1 MQEQTQEVTKPMI
14 PKEFAQAFHNNQS
27 SLSYFN
33 PYNYAKAHTS
43 LADGE
48 LSPWPSLD
56 EELRDIETAIDKCVG
71 YETTPICMVGNNR
84 DLGKQKPPARTDA
97 IGVRKAGDIM
107 YRALV
112 AWSREPNSLGTETL
126 RYWVISPFINKDRCN
141 SNPPAPYDITNY
153 GAIRTNSLKKV
164 VQEVLKYPA
173 LSFETII
180 GYRYKDMQQMTKEVL
195 RTDETA
201 LDKEVHCFLGELII
215 ENLAQRQ
222 HGNAVNSSHRRADV
236 AHWFAHALTGNM
248 QTPPENPSLVLR
260 AQQHLETIKPLYEQM
275 EESNLLTAVFVSQ
288 FGDSDVA
295 RCYTVK
301 GTPKEWVLYYQ
312 PAGVVDKLAVYET
325 ANAMP
330 YTIKSKLAALQINEA
345 NMKGD
350 SWRGYKYI
358 PNLGVFMLDKF
369 FNTLGRHGMVFL
381 DPTEL
386 IEAFPDE

>member
-1 MQEQTQEVTKPMI
+1 MQEQAQEVTKPMI
-14 PKEFAQAFHNNQS
+14 PREFAQAFHNNQS
-27 SLSYFN
+27 NLSYFN
-33 PYNYAKAHTS
+33 PYNYAKAQTS

-56 EELRDIETAIDKCVG
+56 DELRDIETAIDKCVG

-84 DLGKQKPPARTDA
+84 DLGKQEPPAQTDV
-97 IGVRKAGDIM
+97 IGVKKAGDIM
-107 YRALV
+107 YRALI
-112 AWSREPNSLGTETL
+112 AWSKEPNSLGHETL

-195 RTDETA
+195 KTDETA
-201 LDKEVHCFLGELII
+201 LDKEVHDFLGKLITDD
-215 ENLAQRQ
+215 R

-260 AQQHLETIKPLYEQM
+260 AQQHLETIKPLYEQI

-301 GTPKEWVLYYQ
+301 ALPKESVRYYN
-312 PAGVVDKLAVYET
+312 PAGVVDKLTVYET
-325 ANAMP
+325 ANAIP
-330 YTIKSKLAALQINEA
+330 STIKSKLAALQINEA
-345 NMKGD
+345 NMTNQG
-350 SWRGYKYI
+350 WAGFKYI
-358 PNLGVFMLDKF
+358 PNLGVFMLDRF
-369 FNTLGRHGMVFL
+369 FNTSGRHGMVFL
-381 DPTEL
+381 NPTEF

>member
-14 PKEFAQAFHNNQS
+14 PREFAQAFHNNQN

-33 PYNYAKAHTS
+33 PYNYAKAQTS
-43 LADGE
+43 LANGE

-56 EELRDIETAIDKCVG
+56 DELRDIEIAIDKCVG
-71 YETTPICMVGNNR
+71 YETTPISMVGNNR
-84 DLGKQKPPARTDA
+84 ELGKQEPPAQTDA

-107 YRALV
+107 YRALIT
-112 AWSREPNSLGTETL
+112 WSKEPNSLGTETL
-126 RYWVISPFINKDRCN
+126 RYWITSPFINKDRCN

-173 LSFETII
+173 VSFETII
-180 GYRYKDMQQMTKEVL
+180 GYRYKDMRQMTNEVL
-195 RTDETA
+195 KTDESA
-201 LDKEVHCFLGELII
+201 LNKEVHDFLGKL
-215 ENLAQRQ
+215 
-222 HGNAVNSSHRRADV
+222 SHIDSTSAGV
-236 AHWFAHALTGNM
+236 ANWLAHALTGDV
-248 QTPPENPSLVLR
+248 QTLPESGNLIPR

-301 GTPKEWVLYYQ
+301 ALPKESVRYYN
-312 PAGVVDKLAVYET
+312 PAGVVDKLTVYET
-325 ANAMP
+325 ANAIP
-330 YTIKSKLAALQINEA
+330 STIKSKLAALQINEA
-345 NMKGD
+345 NMTNQEWAGF
-350 SWRGYKYI
+350 KYI
-358 PNLGVFMLDKF
+358 PNLGVFMLDRF
-369 FNTLGRHGMVFL
+369 FNTSGRHGMVFL
-381 DPTEL
+381 NPTEF

>member
-14 PKEFAQAFHNNQS
+14 PREFAQAFHNNQS

-33 PYNYAKAHTS
+33 PYNYAKAQTS
-43 LADGE
+43 LANGE

-56 EELRDIETAIDKCVG
+56 DELRDIEIAIDKCVG
-71 YETTPICMVGNNR
+71 YETTPISMVGNNR
-84 DLGKQKPPARTDA
+84 ELGKQEPPAQTDA

-107 YRALV
+107 YRALIT
-112 AWSREPNSLGTETL
+112 WSKEPNSLGTETL
-126 RYWVISPFINKDRCN
+126 RYWITSPFINKDRCN

-173 LSFETII
+173 VSFETII
-180 GYRYKDMQQMTKEVL
+180 GYRYKDMRQMTNEVL
-195 RTDETA
+195 KTDESA
-201 LDKEVHCFLGELII
+201 LNKEVHDFLGKLSRIDSTS
-215 ENLAQRQ
+215 A
-222 HGNAVNSSHRRADV
+222 GV
-236 AHWFAHALTGNM
+236 ANWLAHALTGDV
-248 QTPPENPSLVLR
+248 QTLPESGNLIPR

-301 GTPKEWVLYYQ
+301 ALPKESVRYYN
-312 PAGVVDKLAVYET
+312 PAGVVDKLTVYET
-325 ANAMP
+325 ANAIP
-330 YTIKSKLAALQINEA
+330 STIKSKLAALQINEA
-345 NMKGD
+345 NMTNQEWAGF
-350 SWRGYKYI
+350 KYI
-358 PNLGVFMLDKF
+358 PNLGVFMLDRF
-369 FNTLGRHGMVFL
+369 FNTSGRHGMVFL
-381 DPTEL
+381 NPTEF